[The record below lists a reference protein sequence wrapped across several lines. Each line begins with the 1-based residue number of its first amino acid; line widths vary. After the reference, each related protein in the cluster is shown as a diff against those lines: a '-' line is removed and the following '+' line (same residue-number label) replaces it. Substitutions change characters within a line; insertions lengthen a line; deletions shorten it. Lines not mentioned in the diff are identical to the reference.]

1 MNMPLIVQ
9 KYGGTSVGT
18 IDRIQHVAQKIARI
32 RKTGTQVVVVVSAM
46 AGETDKLLKMARQI
60 CDNPERREMDLLL
73 SSGERISSALLTMAL
88 QARGIPA
95 ISMTGRQIGLQ
106 TDSVHTRARIKQI
119 DAKRAQQA
127 LKENNVIVVAG
138 FQGVNEKGDVTTL
151 GRGGSDTSAVALAV
165 ALGSSQCEIYTD
177 VDGVYTADPR
187 MVPKANK
194 LDVVSYDEMLEM
206 ASLGAKVLQIRCV
219 EFAHKFKMPLVVKS
233 SYIEEG
239 KGTLICEEDSNME
252 QPVVSGIMYDK
263 NQAKITLKEVPDQPG
278 IAANIFGSIAD
289 AGLSVD
295 MIIQNISAEGHT
307 DLSFTLG
314 REELNEAMVIM
325 EKVAKKIRAVNVS
338 ADSKIAK
345 ISIVGAGMRSH
356 SGVAARIFK
365 TLSKEKINILMIS
378 TSEIKV
384 SCIIEQKH
392 TKAAVNALHTAFG
405 LDTKSTSI
413 KRIEKKNS
421 PARKKPK
428 VNKK

>member
-1 MNMPLIVQ
+1 MNMPLVVQ

-18 IDRIQHVAQKIARI
+18 IDRIQHVAQRIARI

-106 TDSVHTRARIKQI
+106 TDSLHTRARIKQI

-138 FQGVNEKGDVTTL
+138 FQGINEKGDVTTL

-165 ALGSSQCEIYTD
+165 ALGASQCEIYTD

-187 MVPKANK
+187 MVPKAKK

-206 ASLGAKVLQIRCV
+206 AGLGAKVLQIRCV

-233 SYIEEG
+233 SYIEGG

-413 KRIEKKNS
+413 KSIEKKIVP
-421 PARKKPK
+421 PAKNLK
-428 VNKK
+428 

>member
-1 MNMPLIVQ
+1 MPLVVQ

-18 IDRIQHVAQKIARI
+18 IDRIQHVAQRIARI

-88 QARGIPA
+88 QAMGIPA

-106 TDSVHTRARIKQI
+106 TDSLHTRARIKKI

-138 FQGVNEKGDVTTL
+138 FQGINEKGDVTTL

-165 ALGSSQCEIYTD
+165 ALGASQCEIYTD

-233 SYIEEG
+233 SYIEGG

-413 KRIEKKNS
+413 KSIEKKNS

-428 VNKK
+428 AKKK

>member
-1 MNMPLIVQ
+1 MNKTLVIQ
-9 KYGGTSVGT
+9 KYGGTSVGNL
-18 IDRIQHVAQKIARI
+18 DRIRNVAQRIACI
-32 RKTGTQVVVVVSAM
+32 RKTGTHVVVVVSAM
-46 AGETDKLLKMARQI
+46 AGETDKLVKMAGDI
-60 CDNPERREMDLLL
+60 CQNPEKREMDLLL

-88 QARGIPA
+88 HSLGVPA

-119 DAKRAQQA
+119 DAKRARQE
-127 LKENNVIVVAG
+127 LKDNNIIVVAG
-138 FQGVNEKGDVTTL
+138 FQGINEHGDVTTL

-165 ALGSSQCEIYTD
+165 ALGASQCEIYTD

-187 MVPKANK
+187 MVPHARK

-219 EFAHKFKMPLVVKS
+219 EFAHKFQMPLVVKS
-233 SYIEEG
+233 SYIEGG
-239 KGTLICEEDSNME
+239 KGTLICEEGANME
-252 QPVVSGIMYDK
+252 QPVVSGVMYDK

-278 IAANIFGSIAD
+278 IAANIFEPIAA

-314 REELNEAMVIM
+314 REELDEAMMIM
-325 EKVAKKIRAVNVS
+325 DKVAKKIRAVNVS
-338 ADSKIAK
+338 ADSKISK

-365 TLSKEKINILMIS
+365 SLSKEKINILMIS

-392 TKAAVNALHTAFG
+392 TKVAINVLHKAFELDKKPNAMKSIKKQKFSAQN
-405 LDTKSTSI
+405 KSTV
-413 KRIEKKNS
+413 KK
-421 PARKKPK
+421 K
-428 VNKK
+428 

>member
-1 MNMPLIVQ
+1 
-9 KYGGTSVGT
+9 
-18 IDRIQHVAQKIARI
+18 
-32 RKTGTQVVVVVSAM
+32 
-46 AGETDKLLKMARQI
+46 
-60 CDNPERREMDLLL
+60 
-73 SSGERISSALLTMAL
+73 
-88 QARGIPA
+88 
-95 ISMTGRQIGLQ
+95 
-106 TDSVHTRARIKQI
+106 
-119 DAKRAQQA
+119 
-127 LKENNVIVVAG
+127 
-138 FQGVNEKGDVTTL
+138 
-151 GRGGSDTSAVALAV
+151 
-165 ALGSSQCEIYTD
+165 
-177 VDGVYTADPR
+177 
-187 MVPKANK
+187 
-194 LDVVSYDEMLEM
+194 
-206 ASLGAKVLQIRCV
+206 
-219 EFAHKFKMPLVVKS
+219 
-233 SYIEEG
+233 
-239 KGTLICEEDSNME
+239 ME

>member
-1 MNMPLIVQ
+1 MNKSLVVQ

-18 IDRIQHVAQKIARI
+18 IDRIQHVAQRIARI

-88 QARGIPA
+88 QAMGIPA

-106 TDSVHTRARIKQI
+106 TDSLHTRARIKQI

-233 SYIEEG
+233 SYIEGG

-392 TKAAVNALHTAFG
+392 TKAAVNALHTGFG
-405 LDTKSTSI
+405 LDNKSTSI
-413 KRIEKKNS
+413 KSIEKKNS

-428 VNKK
+428 LNKK

>member
-18 IDRIQHVAQKIARI
+18 IDRIQHVAQRIARI

-106 TDSVHTRARIKQI
+106 TDSLHTRARIKQI

-138 FQGVNEKGDVTTL
+138 FQGINEKGDVTTL

-165 ALGSSQCEIYTD
+165 ALGASQCEIYTD

-187 MVPKANK
+187 MVPKAKK

-206 ASLGAKVLQIRCV
+206 AGLGAKVLQIRCV

-233 SYIEEG
+233 SYIEGG

-413 KRIEKKNS
+413 KSIEKKNS

>member
-1 MNMPLIVQ
+1 MNMPLVVQ

-88 QARGIPA
+88 QAMGIPA

-106 TDSVHTRARIKQI
+106 TDSLHTRARIKQI

-138 FQGVNEKGDVTTL
+138 FQGINEKGDVTTL

-165 ALGSSQCEIYTD
+165 ALGASQCEIYTD

-187 MVPKANK
+187 MVPKAKK

-206 ASLGAKVLQIRCV
+206 AGLGAKVLQIRCV

-233 SYIEEG
+233 SYIEGG

-392 TKAAVNALHTAFG
+392 TKAAVNALHTAFA

-413 KRIEKKNS
+413 KSIEKKNS

>member
-1 MNMPLIVQ
+1 MNMPLVVQ

-18 IDRIQHVAQKIARI
+18 LDRIQHVAQRIARI

-46 AGETDKLLKMARQI
+46 AGETDKLVKMARQI

-119 DAKRAQQA
+119 DAKRAKKA

-138 FQGVNEKGDVTTL
+138 FQGINEQGDVTTL

-165 ALGSSQCEIYTD
+165 ALGASQCEIYTD

-187 MVPKANK
+187 MVPKAKK

-219 EFAHKFKMPLVVKS
+219 EFAHRFQMPLVVKS
-233 SYIEEG
+233 SFIEGG
-239 KGTLICEEDSNME
+239 KGTLICKEDSNME

-325 EKVAKKIRAVNVS
+325 EKVAKKIRAVNVT

-365 TLSKEKINILMIS
+365 SLSKEKINILMIS

-384 SCIIEQKH
+384 SCIIEQKN

-405 LDTKSTSI
+405 LDTKATPI
-413 KRIEKKNS
+413 KSIEKKNS
-421 PARKKPK
+421 PARKKSK
-428 VNKK
+428 AKKK

>member
-1 MNMPLIVQ
+1 MALIVQ

-18 IDRIQHVAQKIARI
+18 LDRIQHVAQRVYRI

-88 QARGIPA
+88 QARGITA

-138 FQGVNEKGDVTTL
+138 FQGINEKGDVTTL

-165 ALGSSQCEIYTD
+165 ALGASQCEIYTD

-233 SYIEEG
+233 SYIEGG

-392 TKAAVNALHTAFG
+392 TKVAVTTLHKAFG
-405 LDTKSTSI
+405 LDTKPTSV
-413 KRIEKKNS
+413 KSIEKK
-421 PARKKPK
+421 
-428 VNKK
+428 

>member
-1 MNMPLIVQ
+1 MSRPLVVQ
-9 KYGGTSVGT
+9 KYGGTSVGSL
-18 IDRIQHVAQKIARI
+18 DRIRHVAKRI
-32 RKTGTQVVVVVSAM
+32 EHVRKTGTQVVVVVSAM
-46 AGETDKLLKMARQI
+46 AGETDKLLKMASKI

-88 QARGIPA
+88 QARGVSA

-119 DAKRAQQA
+119 DAKRARQA
-127 LKENNVIVVAG
+127 LKNNNVIVVAG
-138 FQGVNEKGDVTTL
+138 FQGINEQGDVTTL

-165 ALGSSQCEIYTD
+165 ALGASQCEIYTD

-187 MVPKANK
+187 MVPKAKK

-219 EFAHKFKMPLVVKS
+219 EFAHKFQMPLLVKS
-233 SYIEEG
+233 SYIEG
-239 KGTLICEEDSNME
+239 SKGTLICEEDSNME
-252 QPVVSGIMYDK
+252 QPLVSGIMYDK

-278 IAANIFGSIAD
+278 IAANIFEPIAA

-314 REELNEAMVIM
+314 REELDEAMMIM
-325 EKVAKKIRAVNVS
+325 DKVAKKIRAGNVR
-338 ADSKIAK
+338 ADSKISK

-365 TLSKEKINILMIS
+365 SLSKEKINILMIS

-392 TKAAVNALHTAFG
+392 TKAAVNALHKAFE
-405 LDTKSTSI
+405 LDKKTNTIKSIKKQKISARNKSTV
-413 KRIEKKNS
+413 KK
-421 PARKKPK
+421 K
-428 VNKK
+428 

>member
-9 KYGGTSVGT
+9 KYGGTSVGS
-18 IDRIQHVAQKIARI
+18 IDRIKHVAKRIARI

-46 AGETDKLLKMARQI
+46 AGETDKLVKMAGQI
-60 CDNPERREMDLLL
+60 YQNPEKREMDLLL

-88 QARGIPA
+88 QSQGVSA

-106 TDSVHTRARIKQI
+106 TDNVHTRARIKQI
-119 DAKRAQQA
+119 DAKRARQA
-127 LKENNVIVVAG
+127 LKDNNVIVVAG
-138 FQGVNEKGDVTTL
+138 FQGINEQGDVTTL

-165 ALGSSQCEIYTD
+165 ALGASQCEIYTD

-187 MVPKANK
+187 IVQKARK
-194 LDVVSYDEMLEM
+194 LDVISYDEMLEM

-219 EFAHKFKMPLVVKS
+219 EFAHKFQMPLVVKS
-233 SYIEEG
+233 YNKGG
-239 KGTLICEEDSNME
+239 KGTLICEEDLNME

-278 IAANIFGSIAD
+278 IAANIFEPIAA

-295 MIIQNISAEGHT
+295 MIIQNISAEGYT
-307 DLSFTLG
+307 DLSFTLA
-314 REELNEAMVIM
+314 REELNETMIIM
-325 EKVAKKIRAVNVS
+325 ENVAKKIHAVNVS

-356 SGVAARIFK
+356 SGVAAKIFK
-365 TLSKEKINILMIS
+365 SLSKEKINILMIS

-392 TKAAVNALHTAFG
+392 TKLAVNALHKAFG
-405 LDTKSTSI
+405 L
-413 KRIEKKNS
+413 EKKANS
-421 PARKKPK
+421 KKYITKKAARKKSTT
-428 VNKK
+428 KKK